1 MDNFMRFTQKGFTLI
16 ELMIAVGILGILATM
31 ALPVYFNYTS
41 RSRAAASIAETSGLR
56 LAVESCHADNVNAK
70 NSLSK
75 CNTGN
80 EGIPVFTDTK
90 NTLNIKVTNGIITGQ
105 SKATESSGAALTFTM
120 TPAINNLSASITWKI
135 SGSICNDKRGIKQS
149 LCN

>member
-1 MDNFMRFTQKGFTLI
+1 MRFTQKGFTLI
-16 ELMIAVGILGILATM
+16 ELMIAVGIIGILATI
-31 ALPVYFNYTS
+31 ALPVYSNYTS
-41 RSRAAASIAETSGLR
+41 RSRATATIAETSGLR
-56 LAVESCHADNVNAK
+56 LAVESCHADNTNAAD
-70 NSLSK
+70 SLSK
-75 CNTGN
+75 CNTGS

-90 NTLNIKVTNGIITGQ
+90 NTLNIKVTNGVITGE